1 MTVTLVSIDQVNA
14 ASSVLAGVT
23 VALLHLDVADRPG
36 VSRVTLT
43 GEGGNAICTCP
54 MMTRLGHTV
63 INVLLT
69 EHPGK
74 AFCTFTIIS
83 VWSVN
88 AFRSI

>member
-1 MTVTLVSIDQVNA
+1 M
-14 ASSVLAGVT
+14 
-23 VALLHLDVADRPG
+23 ALLHLDVADRAG

-43 GEGGNAICTCP
+43 GEGGDAICACA

-63 INVLLT
+63 IDVLLT

-74 AFCTFTIIS
+74 TFCTFTVIS

-88 AFRSI
+88 AFCSI